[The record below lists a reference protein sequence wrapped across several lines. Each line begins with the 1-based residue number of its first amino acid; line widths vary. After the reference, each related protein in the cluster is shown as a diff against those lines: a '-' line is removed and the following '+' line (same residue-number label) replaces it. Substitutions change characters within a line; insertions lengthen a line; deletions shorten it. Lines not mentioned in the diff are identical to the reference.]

1 MLTYDGYESRKI
13 FWYTVHLRECH
24 QSCSESEDYTHDSM
38 QDYDLSLSE
47 LAYSFSLYIYYV
59 EIQNVYY

>member
-1 MLTYDGYESRKI
+1 MVYVDVYDGYESRKI

-38 QDYDLSLSE
+38 QDYDLSLS
-47 LAYSFSLYIYYV
+47 
-59 EIQNVYY
+59 